1 MKRIKHWQ
9 DLVSLLVGAWLIA
22 SPWILDFHAPLTAVG
37 NSVAIGAVMVA
48 FALGALFVPEAWE
61 EWSELVLGLWLIASP
76 WVLEFAQVQPAL
88 QNALFCGIVV
98 SVLALWVLGTD
109 DEYGGWLHRLT
120 G

>member
-9 DLVSLLVGAWLIA
+9 DLVSALIGAWLIV
-22 SPWILDFHAPLTAVG
+22 SPWALGIHEPLTAVG
-37 NSVAIGAVMVA
+37 NFVAIGAVMLA

-61 EWSELVLGLWLIASP
+61 EWSEFVLGLWLVASP
-76 WVLEFAQVQPAL
+76 WVLEFAGVPLAL
-88 QNALFCGIVV
+88 QNALLCGIVQAI
-98 SVLALWVLGTD
+98 LALWVLGTD